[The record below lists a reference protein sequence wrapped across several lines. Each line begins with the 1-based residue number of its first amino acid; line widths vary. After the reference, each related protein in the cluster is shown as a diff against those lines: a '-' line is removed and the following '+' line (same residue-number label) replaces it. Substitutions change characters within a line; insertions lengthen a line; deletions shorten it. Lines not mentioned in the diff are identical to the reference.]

1 MQQWQWQWQWRRRLH
16 PFGGDLRRHIPR
28 IVPRMALALGMVAA
42 LGLGVW
48 GVSSRVAAPST
59 AHAHA
64 AAVSASKNTTVASHM
79 RALQPGARTPVFTL
93 TSPTF
98 EANGPLPAFVAFNQP
113 GCVGANGQGQNIPPL
128 LTWKNG
134 QSGFTGY
141 PTLSYALTM
150 ADYDAPVGG
159 GFHHWVIYNIPGNA
173 TKLDAAT
180 IAASTPGMNDFGLLG
195 YGGPCPPQDGQL
207 HHYIFTLY
215 ALDVANLGPQG
226 MTYNQL
232 ADAINAAVDSHGVN
246 FVVNGA
252 TVLIG
257 TFKNPAH

>member
-1 MQQWQWQWQWRRRLH
+1 MWHPNTRPLH
-16 PFGGDLRRHIPR
+16 APKSLRWALL
-28 IVPRMALALGMVAA
+28 ALAIVATGA
-42 LGLGVW
+42 ITL
-48 GVSSRVAAPST
+48 APHLSPT
-59 AHAHA
+59 GHA
-64 AAVSASKNTTVASHM
+64 AAVSASKNVTVASRLH
-79 RALQPGARTPVFTL
+79 ALRPAAHTPVFTL
-93 TSPTF
+93 TSPDF
-98 EANGPLPAFVAFNQP
+98 EANGPLPASAAFNQP
-113 GCVGANGQGQNIPPL
+113 GCVGANGQGQNIPPTL
-128 LTWKNG
+128 KWKNG
-134 QSGFTGY
+134 QSGFTGF
-141 PTLSYALTM
+141 PTLSYALTI

-159 GFHHWVIYNIPGNA
+159 GFHHWVIYNIPGTA
-173 TKLDAAT
+173 TELDAAT

-215 ALDVANLGPQG
+215 ALDVANIGPQG

-257 TFKNPAH
+257 TFKNPAS

>member
-1 MQQWQWQWQWRRRLH
+1 MRNPDTL
-16 PFGGDLRRHIPR
+16 PLRAPHVRASKSLR
-28 IVPRMALALGMVAA
+28 WALVALALVAVGA
-42 LGLGVW
+42 VTL
-48 GVSSRVAAPST
+48 APRLST
-59 AHAHA
+59 TGHA
-64 AAVSASKNTTVASHM
+64 AAVSASKRTTVASRM
-79 RALQPGARTPVFTL
+79 RTLRPAVTTPIFSL
-93 TSPTF
+93 TSPDF
-98 EANGPLPAFVAFNQP
+98 EANGPLPTSVAFNQP
-113 GCVGANGQGQNIPPL
+113 GCVGANSQGQNIPPTL
-128 LTWKNG
+128 KWKNG
-134 QSGFTGY
+134 LSGFTGF

-159 GFHHWVIYNIPGNA
+159 GFHHWVIYNIPGSA
-173 TKLDAAT
+173 TELDAAT

-195 YGGPCPPQDGQL
+195 YGGPCPPQDGQQ

-215 ALDVANLGPQG
+215 ALDVANIGSQG

-257 TFKNPAH
+257 TFDNP